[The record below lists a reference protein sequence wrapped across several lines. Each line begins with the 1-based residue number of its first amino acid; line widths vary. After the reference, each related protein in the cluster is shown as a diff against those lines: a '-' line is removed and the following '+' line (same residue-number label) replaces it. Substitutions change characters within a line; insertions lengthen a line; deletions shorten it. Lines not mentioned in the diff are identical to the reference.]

1 MIDSDETIMVYV
13 LSRQRVMRER
23 HILISGMYF
32 SPKEYLLL
40 YSRVTMWYNNS
51 EPIGFDISNYRI

>member
-1 MIDSDETIMVYV
+1 MVYV